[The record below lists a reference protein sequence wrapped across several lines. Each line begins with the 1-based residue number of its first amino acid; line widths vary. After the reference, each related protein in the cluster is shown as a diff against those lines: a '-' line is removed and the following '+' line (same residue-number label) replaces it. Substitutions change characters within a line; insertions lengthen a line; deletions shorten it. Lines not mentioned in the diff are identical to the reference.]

1 MRRAALLA
9 LALLT
14 LAAGCSDRTQRR
26 FTTRD
31 EPRAG
36 YTLQAYDRTQAFGPR
51 HEDLHLV
58 PDGGNQDDKTLVAS
72 IAGPRGSSLLSAGR
86 VGDRTVSIC
95 LRGEVESKEREMR
108 FDAHHGGARFE
119 LRYECPAQG
128 DTRWNLRN

>member
-1 MRRAALLA
+1 MARAALLA

-14 LAAGCSDRTQRR
+14 LAAGCSDRMQRR
-26 FTTRD
+26 FITRD
-31 EPRAG
+31 ALRAG
-36 YTLQAYDRTQAFGPR
+36 YRLEAYDRTQAFGPR
-51 HEDLHLV
+51 HEDLYLV
-58 PDGGNQDDKTLVAS
+58 PDGGARADQTLVAS

-128 DTRWNLRN
+128 DTRWALRN